1 MKIPFQPVET
11 SFLWIYLWNL
21 VGVRFD
27 FQQVVCPL
35 LGQGTRVHKTA
46 GDRDN
51 DCKAGAMAEGQ
62 NEFGFI
68 TLRVTSGTS
77 VS

>member
-27 FQQVVCPL
+27 FQPVVYPL
-35 LGQGTRVHKTA
+35 PGQGTRLTKRLEIETTTV
-46 GDRDN
+46 RLV
-51 DCKAGAMAEGQ
+51 
-62 NEFGFI
+62 
-68 TLRVTSGTS
+68 LRQKGKIYCPPAV
-77 VS
+77 VPALQ